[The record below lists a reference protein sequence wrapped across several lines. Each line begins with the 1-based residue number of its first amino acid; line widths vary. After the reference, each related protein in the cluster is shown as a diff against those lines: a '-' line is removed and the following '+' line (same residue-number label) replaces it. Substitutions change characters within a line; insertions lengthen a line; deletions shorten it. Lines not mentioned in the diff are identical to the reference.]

1 LLIGPSRQER
11 RAAAIATVERGTLSP
26 IVVRALAAVGNRL
39 PDGER
44 ILRALGRQIVDQ
56 KGFFALHADERS
68 HLMYGL
74 MFWLYSSLCTAR
86 SYEAFVNYPETG
98 PSYDSPCYQLM
109 IPFSL
114 VAAPYSFSTRGY
126 AEGFLRDWWNAWVAG
141 GDIVE
146 MAEGYRLSPKAEATL
161 LGRLATTAGLEV
173 NKPA

>member
-1 LLIGPSRQER
+1 
-11 RAAAIATVERGTLSP
+11 
-26 IVVRALAAVGNRL
+26 
-39 PDGER
+39 
-44 ILRALGRQIVDQ
+44 
-56 KGFFALHADERS
+56 
-68 HLMYGL
+68 
-74 MFWLYSSLCTAR
+74 
-86 SYEAFVNYPETG
+86 
-98 PSYDSPCYQLM
+98 M

-146 MAEGYRLSPKAEATL
+146 MAEGYRLTPKAEATL